1 MMLICVLSVDDAM
14 RERYYFIN
22 VTQFTRFCVV
32 CRFCP
37 DVELSHREE
46 ENQSDL
52 QDVKGTKMST
62 NNVNGKVFIKA
73 DKNSLSK
80 SVDALREV
88 LGEGARIDVTEDRF
102 SCKVSFSLSTMDDI
116 NEIKIAST
124 VKEILKAS
132 KSDFYGTYSGDLSF
146 IDLREVINGGMPKIN
161 IYDLSESPNPVV
173 EYSDGGGLYVDRDAF
188 LEFGEEIV
196 EV

>member
-1 MMLICVLSVDDAM
+1 
-14 RERYYFIN
+14 
-22 VTQFTRFCVV
+22 
-32 CRFCP
+32 
-37 DVELSHREE
+37 
-46 ENQSDL
+46 
-52 QDVKGTKMST
+52 MST

-73 DKNSLSK
+73 DENSLSK

-116 NEIKIAST
+116 DEYKIVNV
-124 VKEILKAS
+124 VKEIFGNSEISL
-132 KSDFYGTYSGDLSF
+132 YNRNSGDLSF
-146 IDLREVINGGMPKIN
+146 IDLREVVNGGMPKVSM
-161 IYDLSESPNPVV
+161 YDFSRSREAIV
-173 EYSDGGGLYVDRDAF
+173 EYSNGGGLYADRDAF